1 MESLIRQP
9 DPLERT
15 RCQMAPA
22 SSSSERQPGGPGMA
36 GQRISASSS
45 QRGFTLIELL
55 VVLIVAAVITG
66 MVTLSGSPSPDR
78 VLRQDAERLA
88 LLLSLAREEAQV
100 RGAPIRFESDSSGY
114 RFVIFRDRQW
124 RTVADDGDLR
134 PRPWGTETRL
144 LIERADGT
152 SALEFGRDMVEAPY
166 RVRMQR
172 PGASVTI
179 VANGLGS
186 FDVVD

>member
-1 MESLIRQP
+1 
-9 DPLERT
+9 
-15 RCQMAPA
+15 
-22 SSSSERQPGGPGMA
+22 MA

-114 RFVIFRDRQW
+114 R
-124 RTVADDGDLR
+124 
-134 PRPWGTETRL
+134 PWGTETRL

>member
-1 MESLIRQP
+1 
-9 DPLERT
+9 
-15 RCQMAPA
+15 
-22 SSSSERQPGGPGMA
+22 MA

-124 RTVADDGDLR
+124 RTVADD
-134 PRPWGTETRL
+134 
-144 LIERADGT
+144 T

>member
-1 MESLIRQP
+1 
-9 DPLERT
+9 
-15 RCQMAPA
+15 
-22 SSSSERQPGGPGMA
+22 
-36 GQRISASSS
+36 
-45 QRGFTLIELL
+45 
-55 VVLIVAAVITG
+55 
-66 MVTLSGSPSPDR
+66 
-78 VLRQDAERLA
+78 
-88 LLLSLAREEAQV
+88 
-100 RGAPIRFESDSSGY
+100 
-114 RFVIFRDRQW
+114 VIFRDRQW

-152 SALEFGRDMVEAPY
+152 SALEFGRDMVEAPN